1 MKTVVITG
9 STRGIGYGLADSL
22 LALGCAVV
30 ISGRTQEAV
39 DRAVAELSAK
49 HEPGCVLGKPCDV
62 TDFQQVQVLW
72 DVSKAHFDRIDIWIN
87 NAGISQ
93 PQVDFWENPPE
104 RIEAVVSTNLVGT
117 MYGCKVALQG
127 MLEQGAGAV
136 YNMEGLGSDGRRVE
150 GLALYSTT
158 KCGLRYLNQALA
170 EELEGTGVI
179 VGALAPG
186 MVITELLTDQYEDRP
201 PDDWEEAKRIFNVI
215 ADRVETIAPWLA
227 ERVLANERNGA
238 RIAWLTRSKIM
249 GRFLTARFRRRNLF
263 E

>member
-9 STRGIGYGLADSL
+9 STRGIGYGLADSF
-22 LALGCAVV
+22 LALGCAVTV
-30 ISGRTQEAV
+30 SGRTPEAV
-39 DRAVAELSAK
+39 EKAVAELAANHKADHVFGHS
-49 HEPGCVLGKPCDV
+49 CDV
-62 TDFQQVQVLW
+62 TDFQQVQGLW
-72 DVSKAHFDRIDIWIN
+72 AATQAHYGQVDIWIN
-87 NAGISQ
+87 NAGISH
-93 PQVDFWENPPE
+93 PQVDFWEHPPE
-104 RIEAVVSTNLVGT
+104 RIDAVVGTNLVGT
-117 MYGCKVALQG
+117 MYGSKVALQG
-127 MLEQGAGAV
+127 MLDQGAGAV

-158 KCGLRYLNQALA
+158 KYGLRYLNQALA
-170 EELEGTGVI
+170 EEVEGTGVI

-201 PDDWEEAKRIFNVI
+201 DDWEEAKRIFNVI

-227 ERVLANERNGA
+227 EQVLANEENGV

>member
-9 STRGIGYGLADSL
+9 STRGIGYGLADAF
-22 LALGCAVV
+22 LALDCAVV

-49 HEPGCVLGKPCDV
+49 HEPDRILGQPCDV

-72 DVSKAHFDRIDIWIN
+72 DVSQARLGKIDIWIN
-87 NAGISQ
+87 NAGISH
-93 PQVDFWENPPE
+93 PQEAFWDHPPE
-104 RIEAVVSTNLVGT
+104 RIEAVVGTNLVGT

-127 MLEQGAGAV
+127 MLDQGAGAV
-136 YNMEGLGSDGRRVE
+136 YNLEGLGSDGRRVE

-158 KCGLRYLNQALA
+158 KYGLRYLNQTLA
-170 EELEGTGVI
+170 EEVEGTGVI

-201 PDDWEEAKRIFNVI
+201 GDWEEAKRIFNII
-215 ADRVETIAPWLA
+215 ADRVETVVPWLA
-227 ERVLANERNGA
+227 ERVLANVENGA
-238 RIAWLTRSKIM
+238 RINWLTRPKII
-249 GRFLTARFRRRNLF
+249 GRFLTARFHNRELF